1 MNQPA
6 GLLAALQHG
15 DSFFPSGSIAFSWG
29 LETLRIDGL
38 IAGEEDVAAFVNDQL
53 RFRWACFD
61 RPALAA
67 SHRSAADLD
76 EVAAVDA
83 MVEAMSLARDWRDG
97 SRRAGASLL
106 SVHAK
111 LDTPGAEP
119 YRRSI
124 RAGHVPGHLSVVQG
138 LVWCG
143 TGFDEPAASTV
154 SAHAACVGLLSAA
167 LRLGLIGHVGCQRVL
182 SSLRDGIAGLVATP
196 PLPLDEMTSCAPET
210 DVAAMRHETQTAR
223 LFAT

>member
-1 MNQPA
+1 MNEPA

-15 DSFFPSGSIAFSWG
+15 DSFFPSGSVAFSWG
-29 LETLRIDGL
+29 LETLRDDRL
-38 IAGEEDVAAFVNDQL
+38 VADEEDVAAFVTDQL

-67 SHRSAADLD
+67 SHGSAGNLD
-76 EVAAVDA
+76 EVAAVDGL
-83 MVEAMSLARDWRDG
+83 VEAMSLARGWRDG
-97 SRRAGASLL
+97 SRRAGGALL

-119 YRRSI
+119 YRRLI
-124 RAGHVPGHLSVVQG
+124 RAGRVPGHLSVVQG

-143 TGFDEPAASTV
+143 VGFDEPAASAV
-154 SAHAACVGLLSAA
+154 SAHASCVGLLSAA
-167 LRLGLIGHVGCQRVL
+167 LRLGLIGHVGCQRVI
-182 SSLRDGIAGLVATP
+182 SNLRDAIAGLVAAP
-196 PLPLDEMTSCAPET
+196 PRPLEEMASCTPET

-223 LFAT
+223 LFST